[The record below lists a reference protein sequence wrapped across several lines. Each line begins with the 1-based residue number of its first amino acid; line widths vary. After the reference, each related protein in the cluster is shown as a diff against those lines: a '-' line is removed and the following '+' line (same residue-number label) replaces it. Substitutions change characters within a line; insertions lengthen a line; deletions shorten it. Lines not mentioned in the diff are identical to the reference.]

1 LAWFFLPQPSVNL
14 KRSTFSI
21 WWVL

>member
-1 LAWFFLPQPSVNL
+1 LAWFFLPQPGVNL